1 MLWGMTTPTDPRDD
15 PHLTALLTLACE
27 AVLGR
32 WRAQGWPTKKADPVE
47 PAVDG
52 TREEGVHDAAL
63 NSGGGSSIPNAEG
76 KTSMPRDLSASVTTK
91 SL

>member
-47 PAVDG
+47 PAVG
-52 TREEGVHDAAL
+52 TGEGGEHYSAACNREGD
-63 NSGGGSSIPNAEG
+63 SIPNAEG
-76 KTSMPRDLSASVTTK
+76 ETSMPRDLNASVTTK

>member
-1 MLWGMTTPTDPRDD
+1 MNTPTDPRDD

-27 AVLGR
+27 AVWGR
-32 WRAQGWPTKKADPVE
+32 WKAEGHPTKKADPVE

-52 TREEGVHDAAL
+52 TGECDVHEAAL
-63 NSGGGSSIPNAEG
+63 NSCEGSSIPNADG